1 MASRSAKRKRPDDVK
16 NMLVPALHELTNVSF
31 RFNEEL
37 DSVNDH
43 FVQMFKSMGERQ
55 SEMYAQSVGIDEK
68 YR

>member
-1 MASRSAKRKRPDDVK
+1 MASRSAKRKRADDVK